1 MVRSRKGIVFLVTLF
16 IVALVAAACGADPT
30 ATPRPTNTP
39 LPPAATATPTPTLA
53 PGETPQPT
61 PTPRPT
67 ATPTPVPDWKPTK
80 TITWIVPYSPGG
92 GFDAYS
98 RGISD
103 LLNRKYLP
111 DGIEV
116 IVKNTPGAEGRTGLL
131 NIWRSRPDGHTIG
144 IIDGSGAATFQALK
158 GVEEAEYDI
167 SLIPFLGNP
176 VTEPLML
183 SANVN
188 SAIKSGED
196 LRNAGVIPVVAVGN
210 SNILQWIVLSEAL
223 GFTPNYIT
231 GYSGSSEMMIALARG
246 DGELGIMNV
255 ASQLQFIDS
264 GDITGL
270 VVFADKGDDFAPDA
284 LPSLEALGEEIFFST
299 TRPIGISPETPD
311 DIVAWW
317 RGIFDQLLVDPEFA
331 EWSERTRRPIAP
343 ESGEQTTKVLQDQVA
358 RASAVKDKALAVFE
372 QLGQ

>member
-1 MVRSRKGIVFLVTLF
+1 MVRSRKGIFLLVTLF

-39 LPPAATATPTPTLA
+39 IPATATPTLA

-61 PTPRPT
+61 ATPRPT
-67 ATPTPVPDWKPTK
+67 ATATPVPDWKPSK

-98 RGISD
+98 RGIAE
-103 LLNRKYLP
+103 LLNNKYLP

-144 IIDGSGAATFQALK
+144 IIDGSGAATFQALR
-158 GVEEAEYDI
+158 GTEEAGYDI
-167 SLIPFLGNP
+167 SQIPFLGNP

-188 SAIKSGED
+188 SSIKSGAD
-196 LRNAGVIPVVAVGN
+196 LRNAGEIPVVAVGN
-210 SNILQWIVLSEAL
+210 SNILQWVVLSETL

-246 DGELGIMNV
+246 DGDLGIMNV
-255 ASQLQFIDS
+255 TSQLQFIDS
-264 GDITGL
+264 GDITPL
-270 VVFADKGDDFAPDA
+270 VIFSDSTDDFAPTA
-284 LPSLEALGEEIFFST
+284 LPAQEAIGEEIFFST

-317 RGIFDQLLVDPEFA
+317 RGIFDQLLVDPDFA
-331 EWSERTRRPIAP
+331 AWSERARRPIAP
-343 ESGEQTTKVLQDQVA
+343 ESGAQTTKVLQDQVA
-358 RASAVKDKALAVFE
+358 RATAVKEKALAVFD